1 MCDTMLSK
9 PRASDTVNVSFKP
22 RVGERFGSLDELGA
36 SLIVNIRGS
45 GSPIIFIETDNMSE
59 TAKEFRVA
67 IARVEDS
74 DMRAA
79 YTSELERLLR

>member
-9 PRASDTVNVSFKP
+9 PRASDTVNAS
-22 RVGERFGSLDELGA
+22 

-45 GSPIIFIETDNMSE
+45 GRPIIFIDTDNMSE

-74 DMRAA
+74 YMRAA